1 MDVFI
6 TIPYLGS
13 LEFDKIFS
21 SLLTKVRFPKGLEEL
36 LIKRLVRTNKGET
49 SRSLKKTYKFLQ
61 LQTLSNKENNINK
74 LSAQKE
80 EVEPV
85 VSLSELKDYK
95 MEFYRWKVLQFQRER
110 F

>member
-21 SLLTKVRFPKGLEEL
+21 SLLTKVGFPKGLEEL

-49 SRSLKKTYKFLQ
+49 SRSLKKKT
-61 LQTLSNKENNINK
+61 IN
-74 LSAQKE
+74 
-80 EVEPV
+80 
-85 VSLSELKDYK
+85 
-95 MEFYRWKVLQFQRER
+95 FYNSRLYQIKKIK
-110 F
+110 